1 LQLPSAA
8 AASTLALFALM
19 TQTRAEDIVLY
30 AAGSLREA
38 MTQIAASFSQ
48 AHGLTVATQFG
59 PSGRMRERIEKG
71 EHVDVFASADIGHA
85 RKLVEDGRATVMLM
99 FARNTVCVLSPAAF
113 GAATENV
120 LEKLLAPGIKVGV
133 SPANVDPLGD
143 YTVRLFEM
151 AERLRPGSG
160 AALRAR
166 AVVLDTPPGSQPPK
180 SGDNDAGAILDGR
193 VDASIVYCS
202 GRERYARIL
211 PDANLV
217 ALPTN
222 LQVGPEYGL
231 AVMKD
236 APQETMLLA
245 LTILSPAG
253 QKILLDHGFQPVAL
267 PSE

>member
-1 LQLPSAA
+1 
-8 AASTLALFALM
+8 
-19 TQTRAEDIVLY
+19 
-30 AAGSLREA
+30 
-38 MTQIAASFSQ
+38 
-48 AHGLTVATQFG
+48 
-59 PSGRMRERIEKG
+59 MRERIEKG

-222 LQVGPEYGL
+222 LQVGPGCGL

-253 QKILLDHGFQPVAL
+253 QKILLDHKSSRSRSKRIARRVPLRSLNGIRIEYDLIGPCPATHKVNDNGIWCLDLLHRLLDL
-267 PSE
+267 PGRIGGGARGPWL